1 MYGRVLLSVVLPF
14 FLIAAG
20 FGYALEV
27 RQHSDTVN
35 IAKRARQ
42 VSAQYPSPAGDTV
55 RPGRGR
61 APMATSP
68 RENEPDGGPI
78 LLDSRQA
85 NEYTAG
91 GGGLGSLTDAV
102 ADPTR
107 RNTAD
112 TWVDSVVAVKP
123 ADFIAFENDINLF
136 LVNATDL
143 RPCHRNLYLPTA
155 SARPPVTAAPRAAD
169 EVNTVPE
176 PATGLLL
183 AIGACAIIR
192 KRRRH
197 RRSPE

>member
-27 RQHSDTVN
+27 RQHSDPVN
-35 IAKRARQ
+35 VARRARQ
-42 VSAQYPSPAGDTV
+42 AAAQGSSPAGNVV
-55 RPGRGR
+55 RSDRGK
-61 APMATSP
+61 APVATSA
-68 RENEPDGGPI
+68 RANEPDGGPM

-91 GGGLGSLTDAV
+91 GGIGSLMNVV
-102 ADPTR
+102 ANPTR
-107 RNTAD
+107 QNTAD

-123 ADFIAFENDINLF
+123 ADFITFENDINQL
-136 LVNATDL
+136 LVNTADL
-143 RPCHRNLYLPTA
+143 RPYHRNLYLPTA
-155 SARPPVTAAPRAAD
+155 SARPPVTAASRAAD

-192 KRRRH
+192 KRRR
-197 RRSPE
+197 RPRSPE